1 LTGLLAGARPRFVLH
16 PVLLAVAYVLN
27 QGLSTQAELVGL
39 VRPLIVATVFAA
51 FLTLVGWATFRNRW
65 DGGLAASTV
74 LVLAVTPF
82 PAYKAWQVLGPAIGP
97 FVSAAALA
105 LLLGI
110 PALVMLRAVR
120 QKRSVPRP
128 GPRALHGFAAILIAV
143 VVVGN
148 VSGNVSW
155 ATGRATA
162 PRPTVDVAP
171 ADTTPPDIVV
181 ILLDGYPRSDVL
193 QRRLGVDNAAFLK
206 ALADRG
212 FDVAAR
218 SHSNY
223 VFTQLTLPSMFQ
235 MRYLDEI
242 ESLRPLIGTNYHFHA
257 VLRDITTSGL
267 AFTALRSAGY
277 EIVTAPP
284 GWEHVTIRA
293 AADRVLDMG
302 EMTDLERS
310 LLEQTWLLDILTL
323 VKPDVLTG
331 QLRDRLVHAFDH
343 LDAFA
348 AERRD
353 RPAFLFVHVP
363 APHLPLVVDGAGG
376 TLPVP
381 ARALGAQDPA
391 GMHMTRA
398 EYSATW
404 AGELAYVEKRAL
416 RAIDAL
422 QAATHPPVIV
432 VMSDH
437 GYTQEVKPDDAQS
450 RFANLFAAFTPG
462 APGLLRDPP
471 TPVNL
476 FPRLLNRYLGTDFP
490 VSPDRYF
497 LSPGPIHPLVLTE
510 VTDPEAAP
518 PQ

>member
-1 LTGLLAGARPRFVLH
+1 MLLSGARPRFVIH
-16 PVLLAVAYVLN
+16 PMLLAAAYVLN

-39 VRPLIVATVFAA
+39 VRPLVVAMVFAA
-51 FLTLVGWATFRNRW
+51 LLTLIGWAIFRNRW
-65 DGGLAASTV
+65 DGGLLASV
-74 LVLAVTPF
+74 ILALAVTTF
-82 PAYKAWQVLGPAIGP
+82 PAYRAWQVLGPVLAP
-97 FVSAAALA
+97 LASAVALT

-110 PALVMLRAVR
+110 PAVIVLRALRVH
-120 QKRSVPRP
+120 QPVPRP
-128 GPRALHGFAAILIAV
+128 PAGALQGFAAILIV
-143 VVVGN
+143 IVVVGN
-148 VSGNVSW
+148 TFGNVSW
-155 ATGRATA
+155 AIGRATA
-162 PRPTVDVAP
+162 ARPTVEVKP
-171 ADTTPPDIVV
+171 PETTPPDIVV
-181 ILLDGYPRSDVL
+181 VLLDGYPRTDVL
-193 QRRLGVDNAAFLK
+193 KRRLGVDNGDFLD

-212 FDVAAR
+212 FDVATR

-235 MRYLDEI
+235 MRYLDQI
-242 ESLRPLIGTNYHFHA
+242 DGLRPLIGTNYPFHA
-257 VLRDITTSGL
+257 VLRDVTTSGL

-284 GWEHVTIRA
+284 GWEHVTMRA
-293 AADRVLDMG
+293 AADRILEMG

-310 LLEQTWLLDILTL
+310 LLEQTWLLDIVTL
-323 VKPDVLTG
+323 VKPDALTG

-348 AERRD
+348 GEQRD

-363 APHLPLVVDGAGG
+363 APHLPLLVNEAGE
-376 TLPVP
+376 TLPLP
-381 ARALGAQDPA
+381 ARALGARDPA
-391 GMHMTRA
+391 GLHMTRA

-404 AGELAYVEKRAL
+404 AGELAYLQKRIL

-422 QAATHPPVIV
+422 QARADPPVIV

-437 GYTQEVKPDDAQS
+437 GYIAEVRADDPQS
-450 RFANLFAAFTPG
+450 RFANLFAASTPG
-462 APGLLRDPP
+462 AAGLLRDAP

-490 VSPDRYF
+490 LSPDRFF
-497 LSPGPIHPLVLTE
+497 LSPGPLQPLLLTE
-510 VTDPEAAP
+510 VTDPEVAP